1 MCLVLFKIWQPNTIT
16 GLLGF
21 EVHWPETCIAINVYP
36 GHLKVIVTLYTWN
49 CLLLKILRL
58 FRSSCWDFFLE
69 SFYLA
74 GRRQKGNVSDGVR
87 GPRRAVLGP
96 SKPRRAGLLITRS
109 SAATRPPNT
118 APILT
123 CIQTQIQI
131 QIHKQSLFNKQCQGS
146 TKQKTFI
153 STWCEDI

>member
-1 MCLVLFKIWQPNTIT
+1 MFIHFPCKIFQCKIFQCKIFQCKVVFLKSQPLST
-16 GLLGF
+16 
-21 EVHWPETCIAINVYP
+21 
-36 GHLKVIVTLYTWN
+36 
-49 CLLLKILRL
+49 LLKSSQLYLPPSFLYVCSSSDFLLDFL
-58 FRSSCWDFFLE
+58 F
-69 SFYLA
+69 
-74 GRRQKGNVSDGVR
+74 GRRQKGNVSDGWK
-87 GPRRAVLGP
+87 GTRRAC
-96 SKPRRAGLLITRS
+96 LLITCS

-123 CIQTQIQI
+123 CIQTQIQV